1 MAAATVV
8 LALAVGGSGCGD
20 SASSDTRAPRA
31 NRQPN
36 VVVVM
41 TDDQDVRSL
50 ALMPNVRRLLGDQGV
65 TFTRSFVTTPEC
77 CPSRAGYL
85 TGQYSHNNGVLSAD
99 PQEGG
104 GYLAL
109 DDSNTLPVWLR
120 AAGYETAHVGKYL
133 NGYGVAGEG
142 SDPKDVPPG
151 WDEWHVP
158 VDHTEYQMYGYTL
171 NENGQLHQYGHSARD
186 YMTDVETRKAVRIVR
201 RSAPSPRPLFLSVAP
216 PAPHGEG
223 VLEGRAHV
231 LRDPRPAPR
240 DLGAFA
246 EDRVPRPPSF
256 AEADVSDKSS
266 VIRERSLRQRRRLD
280 PSMLRASYLGRS
292 ESLLAVDR
300 MVARLVGALRHSGE
314 LADTYFFFTSD
325 NGFLLGEHGLSGK
338 DLAYEESAR
347 VPLVV
352 RGPGISAGE
361 RRRQLVANID
371 LAPTIAATAG
381 TKPGLKVDGRS
392 LLPLARRSDA
402 PWRTA
407 ILIEFLVGKQAY
419 SAIRTADDRV
429 LIDYQHGG
437 PELYDLRSDPYEL
450 KSLAADPAWAPVR
463 SKLEERLAELR
474 HCAGA
479 GCE

>member
-1 MAAATVV
+1 MAATVV
-8 LALAVGGSGCGD
+8 LALAAASGCGD
-20 SASSDTRAPRA
+20 STSPDTPAPRA

-50 ALMPNVRRLLGDQGV
+50 ALMPNVRRLLGDRGV

-99 PQEGG
+99 PHEGG

-109 DDSNTLPVWLR
+109 DGSNTLPVWLH

-133 NGYGVAGEG
+133 NGYGIADEG
-142 SDPKDVPPG
+142 SDPTEVPPG
-151 WDEWHVP
+151 WDDWQVP
-158 VDHTEYQMYGYTL
+158 VDHTEYRMYGYTL
-171 NENGQLHQYGHSARD
+171 NENGELHRYGHSARD
-186 YMTDVETRKAVRIVR
+186 YMTDVETRKAVAIIR
-201 RSAPSPRPLFLSVAP
+201 RAAPGPRPLFLSVAP

-223 VLEGRAHV
+223 VLEDRAHV

-240 DLGAFA
+240 DFGAFA
-246 EDRVPRPPSF
+246 EHRLPRPPSF

-266 VIRERSLRQRRRLD
+266 VIRERSQRQRRRLD
-280 PSMLRASYLGRS
+280 PAMLRASYLGRS

-300 MVARLVGALRHSGE
+300 MVTRLVSALRHSGE
-314 LADTYFFFTSD
+314 LDDTYFFFTSD

-338 DLAYEESAR
+338 DLAYEESTR

-352 RGPGISAGE
+352 RGPGIPAGE
-361 RRRQLVANID
+361 RRSQLVANID
-371 LAPTIAATAG
+371 LAPTIAAIARTD
-381 TKPGLKVDGRS
+381 PGLKVDGRS
-392 LLPLARRSDA
+392 LLPAARRPGEPS
-402 PWRTA
+402 RRA
-407 ILIEFLVGKQAY
+407 ILIEFLVGRQAY

-450 KSLAADPAWAPVR
+450 HSVAAEPGWAPVR
-463 SKLEERLAELR
+463 SKLEARLNQLR
-474 HCAGA
+474 DCAGA
-479 GCE
+479 GCD